1 MSVPG
6 YLINVHVPDEGKPDK
21 TTLPVDKMQVGAV
34 IAPTNGAGGI
44 GGCEFTKTFSDGID
58 RHPDELV
65 TVNE

>member
-1 MSVPG
+1 MVANPYRLVG
-6 YLINVHVPDEGKPDK
+6 IILAA
-21 TTLPVDKMQVGAV
+21 VGAV
-34 IAPTNGAGGI
+34 MAPTNGAGGI

>member
-1 MSVPG
+1 
-6 YLINVHVPDEGKPDK
+6 
-21 TTLPVDKMQVGAV
+21 MQVGAV
-34 IAPTNGAGGI
+34 MAPTNGAGGI